1 MTHRSLRK
9 IVVVLV
15 AFALSTAACSGDA
28 GPDEIVLLTHDSF
41 VVSDEIWAVFEA
53 ESGVAVRVLP
63 AGDAGSIV
71 NQAILTKDNPI
82 ADVLFGIDNT
92 FLSRALDEEI
102 FTPYDS
108 SRLDGVPAGLQ
119 LDPSHR
125 VTPIDFGDVCLN
137 YDKEAFN
144 TTVPPPATLRDLTA
158 PAYRGMLVVE
168 DPATSS
174 PGLAFLLATIA
185 AFPEGSADSW
195 EDYWADLRDND
206 VLIDAGWDTAY
217 YGSFSGGSG
226 AGDRPLVVSYASSPP
241 AEVIFADPPTDIAP
255 TGVITDGCFRQ
266 IEFAGILAGTEAE
279 DVAGALIDFMLSTTF
294 QEAIPLNMFVF
305 PARADTLLP
314 EEFVLHTAVPANPL
328 SIPPGVIADRRNEWI
343 QTWTEI
349 MR

>member
-1 MTHRSLRK
+1 MNHRALSK
-9 IVVVLV
+9 TIGPLV
-15 AFALSTAACSGDA
+15 AFALLVVACSDS
-28 GPDEIVLLTHDSF
+28 GPNEVVLLTHDSF
-41 VVSDEIWAVFEA
+41 LVPDHVLAAFEA
-53 ESGVAVRVLP
+53 ESGVSVRVLP
-63 AGDAGSIV
+63 AGDAGAMV

-92 FLSRALDEEI
+92 FLSRALDEGI
-102 FTPYDS
+102 FVPYKS
-108 SRLDGVPAGLQ
+108 SRLVGVPTTLQ

-137 YDKEAFN
+137 YDKEAFG
-144 TTVPPPATLRDLTA
+144 TTVPLPGSLRDLTA
-158 PAYRGMLVVE
+158 PTYRGMLVVE

-185 AFPEGSADSW
+185 AFPEGSAYSW
-195 EDYWADLRDND
+195 KDYWADLRDND
-206 VLIDAGWDTAY
+206 VLIDSGWETAY

-255 TGVITDGCFRQ
+255 TGVITEGCFRQ
-266 IEFAGILAGTEAE
+266 IEFAGILAGTQAE
-279 DVAGALIDFMLSTTF
+279 DVAGDLIDFMLSALF

-305 PARADTLLP
+305 PARADTFLP
-314 EEFVLHTAVPANPL
+314 AEFVLHTEIPANPL
-328 SIPPGVIADRRNEWI
+328 SIPAAEIAERRNEWI